1 MKTLT
6 LVLCLASI
14 AFAPACAHN
23 PPTAVAAVA
32 DVATRLVDSA
42 STLLDQAQAA
52 AALTNPSTG
61 KPFIT
66 RAQLDTVALAVNAT
80 GRGGLALRVAL
91 DDYNAA
97 KTAGRDLSSQKVVVQ
112 KIVADI
118 TGAMQS
124 VGKAIPAGTV
134 AAIDQAIAGVFSLLV
149 QVKAGAL

>member
-1 MKTLT
+1 MKTLA
-6 LVLCLASI
+6 LVVCLS
-14 AFAPACAHN
+14 FVFTPACAHN
-23 PPTAVAAVA
+23 PPTTVAAVA
-32 DVATRLVDSA
+32 DVATRVVDSA
-42 STLLDQAQAA
+42 SALLDQAQAA
-52 AALTNPSTG
+52 AALTNPTTG

-97 KTAGRDLSSQKVVVQ
+97 KAAGKELAAQKAVVQ

-118 TGAMQS
+118 TAAMQS

-134 AAIDQAIAGVFSLLV
+134 TGIDQAIAGVFSLLV